1 MTLSLAAA
9 IEAFS
14 PSFPLGI
21 ALSGGADSTALLVAC
36 AERWPGKVV
45 ALHVNHGLQPAAVD
59 FQTHCIKLCEIHRIE
74 LRLAQVDAGHRSGQ
88 SPEDAARIARY
99 QALAEL
105 GLASTGLGRVNMIA
119 LAQHADDQVETVLLA
134 LSRGAGLAGLS
145 GMRPH
150 WQRDGMSFVRPL
162 LRVSGLHLRQWLV
175 SRGIGFVQDPSNADE
190 AFTRNRLRA
199 HVLPALEAACPQFR
213 DTFARSASHAAKAV
227 ELLAPLAE
235 DDLQAILRDGDS
247 LPQIKSLQRLTRPR
261 QANAVRHWLKA
272 TYAVIPSAAQLDELL
287 DQVAACVTRGHQLH
301 IKVGE
306 GFVERRREVLA
317 WYNPA
322 LLLHKN

>member
-1 MTLSLAAA
+1 MTLSLSAA

-36 AERWPGKVV
+36 AERWPGNVV

-59 FQTHCIKLCEIHRIE
+59 FQTHCTELCENYRIE
-74 LRLAQVDAGHRSGQ
+74 LRVVQADAGHRTGQ

-99 QALAEL
+99 QALATL
-105 GLASTGLGRVNMIA
+105 GHATTGLGRVHTVA

-145 GMRPH
+145 AMRPH

-162 LRVSGLHLRQWLV
+162 LGVSGVHLRQWLL
-175 SRGIGFVQDPSNADE
+175 SRGIKFVQDPSNANE

-213 DTFARSASHAAKAV
+213 DTFARSASHAAQAV
-227 ELLAPLAE
+227 ELLAALAE
-235 DDLQAILRDGDS
+235 DDLRVILTGSDS
-247 LPQIKSLQRLTRPR
+247 LPQIKALQRLTRPR
-261 QANAVRHWLKA
+261 QSNAVRHWLKA

-287 DQVAACVTRGHQLH
+287 DQVAACTTRGHQLH

-322 LLLHKN
+322 VLLHKN